1 MTHIRVSVLMPV
13 AAPAPFLREAL
24 DSVVA
29 QTYENWE
36 IVLVVDGTDAE
47 IRRVANEVIP
57 AERLRLVE
65 LATRSGIATALNAG
79 LKVAKGD
86 LIARLDS
93 DDRSLAGRLGRQV
106 AMMDAQPQLALLGT
120 SARLI
125 DQSGADRGSRPVQA
139 DRGVCD
145 QLVRRNQ
152 FVHSSVMFRRDIVG
166 SLGGYNEECH
176 LREDYELWLR
186 IAVVAEVANLPDAL
200 VDYRISPGQIS
211 AGTPTRRSLGL
222 VGNAQAQLGRAL
234 GVSTSSL
241 WWSRV
246 IWRSSQTS
254 GGRFALAM
262 ARSWQRRRNLV
273 REGSA
278 RRERRHFLEQSHA
291 HDDLQDHEREATLGD
306 VQTVLLSALKE
317 LDRVAGQLGVTY
329 LLVAGSALGAHR
341 HNGFIP
347 WDDDIDVAMTAE
359 DFRRFIELAPQ
370 QVRSG
375 FLLHTRAEDPIL
387 GASAKMYVGGTRIDG
402 EFGVQHGLVP
412 AQHCGLFLDIFVVTA
427 LSDSRIARVWE
438 RAWGWVVYVH
448 PWARRMATS
457 PAHVGLT
464 SRMSFL
470 MASLAPHGVAALAK
484 RWLWKRAGRS
494 DSRFLGLGLGGINSR
509 VFERD
514 ELLPPV
520 RASFE
525 RMPTWVPRDQPA
537 FLTRCFG
544 PDFMVLP
551 PIHERPSHSQRVF
564 VDQSLDLR

>member
-93 DDRSLAGRLGRQV
+93 DDRSLAERLGRQV

-125 DQSGADRGSRPVQA
+125 DQSGADRGSRLVQA
-139 DRGVCD
+139 DRGVRD
-145 QLVRRNQ
+145 RLVRRNQ

-262 ARSWQRRRNLV
+262 ARSWQRRRTLV
-273 REGSA
+273 REVSA
-278 RRERRHFLEQSHA
+278 RRKRRPLLDQSHSQA
-291 HDDLQDHEREATLGD
+291 DLQDHEREATLGE
-306 VQTVLLSALKE
+306 VKTLLLTALE
-317 LDRVAGQLGVTY
+317 EFDRVADRFGVTY
-329 LLVAGSALGAHR
+329 FLDAGSALGAHR
-341 HNGFIP
+341 HKGFIA
-347 WDDDIDVAMTAE
+347 WDDDIDVAMPAE
-359 DFRRFIELAPQ
+359 DFRRFIDLAPHH
-370 QVRSG
+370 VRSG
-375 FLLHTRAEDPIL
+375 FVLQSRAEGPVL
-387 GASAKMYVGGTRIDG
+387 RASAKMYVEGTRIEG

-412 AQHCGLFLDIFVVTA
+412 AQHHGLFLDIVVVTA
-427 LSDSRIARVWE
+427 LSDSRVVRAWD
-438 RAWGWVVYVH
+438 RAWGWVVYVQ
-448 PWARRMATS
+448 PWAWRMAIS

-464 SRMSFL
+464 SRMRFL
-470 MASLAPHGVAALAK
+470 VASLIPRGVTLCAE
-484 RWLWKRAGRS
+484 RWLWKRASRS
-494 DSRFLGLGLGGINSR
+494 DSRFLGIGIGGINGR

-514 ELLPPV
+514 ELLPPA

-525 RMPTWVPRDQPA
+525 RKLTWVPRDQPA